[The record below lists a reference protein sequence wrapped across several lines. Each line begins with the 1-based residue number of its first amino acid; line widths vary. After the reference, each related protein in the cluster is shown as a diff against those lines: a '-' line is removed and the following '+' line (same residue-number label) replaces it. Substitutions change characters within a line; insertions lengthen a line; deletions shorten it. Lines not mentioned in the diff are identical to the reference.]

1 MKRLL
6 IVAGIVVAVLVVAAV
21 AAPLFIN
28 VDSFRPELE
37 KRLSAALNRPVHIGK
52 LEASIFR
59 GGATAEN
66 IAIADD
72 PAFSK
77 GDFLKASSLTVG
89 LRMIPLIVSR
99 EINVTSI
106 TVQKPEIVLL
116 RNAAGK
122 WNYSSLGGHSATKTT
137 TPASSSATPE
147 FSVDKFE
154 IVDGTVR
161 VGQSSGHVA
170 GRERVYQNVHLVAR
184 NISLSSM

>member
-6 IVAGIVVAVLVVAAV
+6 VIAGIVVAVLLIIVVAV
-21 AAPLFIN
+21 PLFIN

-37 KRLSAALNRPVHIGK
+37 KKLSAALSRPVHIGK
-52 LEASIFR
+52 LEASILS
-59 GGATAEN
+59 GGASAEN

-89 LRMIPLIVSR
+89 LRLMPLIFSR

-106 TVQKPEIVLL
+106 TVEKPEIVLL

-122 WNYSSLGGHSATKTT
+122 WNYSSLGAQSAKTPSVKTT
-137 TPASSSATPE
+137 GGK
-147 FSVDKFE
+147 D
-154 IVDGTVR
+154 
-161 VGQSSGHVA
+161 
-170 GRERVYQNVHLVAR
+170 
-184 NISLSSM
+184 

>member
-37 KRLSAALNRPVHIGK
+37 KRLSAALNRPVQIGK
-52 LEASIFR
+52 LQASIFR
-59 GGATAEN
+59 GGAAAEN
-66 IAIADD
+66 IVIADD

-77 GDFLKASSLTVG
+77 GEFLKASSLTVG
-89 LRMIPLIVSR
+89 LRLIPLIFSR

-106 TVQKPEIVLL
+106 TVEKPEIVLL

-122 WNYSSLGGHSATKTT
+122 WNYSSLGAQSAKTPSVKTT
-137 TPASSSATPE
+137 GGK
-147 FSVDKFE
+147 D
-154 IVDGTVR
+154 
-161 VGQSSGHVA
+161 
-170 GRERVYQNVHLVAR
+170 
-184 NISLSSM
+184 